1 MSEAVEQAPQ
11 PIPSSGSAAKGSLA
25 AIAGWAVPGLGH
37 LILGRW
43 SKAIA
48 YFLTVGALA
57 YTGLAMRGNVFPM
70 HAADVFGRLGFFADA
85 SAGVFP
91 YLSRFIET
99 AGPDVSRAAGDD
111 GTRLI
116 AAAGIL
122 NLLTVIEAF
131 EIGRGKRV

>member
-1 MSEAVEQAPQ
+1 MNEAVEPATQ
-11 PIPSSGSAAKGSLA
+11 PVSAKGSPARGILA

-43 SKAIA
+43 GKAVA
-48 YFLTVGALA
+48 YFLTVGLLA
-57 YTGLAMRGNVFPM
+57 YAGLAMRGNVFPM

-85 SAGVFP
+85 SAGVFH
-91 YLSRFIET
+91 YLSHFIEA

-116 AAAGIL
+116 AAAGVL